1 MLIRS
6 ISGVRGLVKTDLLP
20 ETCAAYAAAAHTMF
34 PDGVIMIGRDS
45 RPSGELL
52 LDTMVEILLNY
63 GRDVI
68 SLGIVPT
75 PTVQF
80 MVERTDAVAGV
91 VITASHNPIEWNG
104 LKFIRGDGTFFR
116 PDECDNLF
124 SVVDA
129 GIKFTNNDIERGKIF
144 MDVNAV
150 QKHII
155 QVASLRSIDIN
166 KIRKKKFKVV
176 IDAVNGSGY
185 DAVPRLLESF
195 NCEVIRMNCEP
206 SGEFTRGTEPL
217 PENLETLSKAVIRKN
232 ADVGFAVDPDADRLA
247 VVSED
252 GKPLSDEYTLAIAGD
267 GYIRQKKTQETFV
280 INLSTSM
287 VLEKIAARYNCNIE
301 RTPVGEINVV
311 QKMIDVGA
319 KFGGEG
325 NGGIILKE
333 AHLGRDSLVGCAMV
347 LNRMALTD
355 ERLSVIYAG
364 LPQFVI
370 VKDKLDI
377 DGVDMDEL
385 IAAAIENF
393 EGAEVNTEDG
403 IKFIW
408 DNQWIHLR
416 KSNTEPIIRIYAE
429 AENQDFAQKL
439 INRMKSLIEA

>member
-20 ETCAAYAAAAHTMF
+20 ETCVAYAAAVHTMF

-45 RPSGELL
+45 RPSGDLL

-116 PDECDNLF
+116 PDECDSLF

-129 GIKFTNNDIERGKIF
+129 GIEFQNQDIERGTIF

-176 IDAVNGSGY
+176 IDAVNGAGY

-206 SGEFTRGTEPL
+206 NGEFTRGTEPL
-217 PENLETLSKAVIRKN
+217 PENLEMLSTAVVRNN

-267 GYIRQKKTQETFV
+267 GYIRQMKTQETFV

-287 VLEKIAARYNCNIE
+287 VLEKIAARYNCSVE

-355 ERLSVIYAG
+355 ERLSLIYAG

-370 VKDKLDI
+370 VKDKLAI
-377 DGVDMDEL
+377 DGVDMANL
-385 IAAAIENF
+385 ITAAIDKF
-393 EGAEVNTEDG
+393 EGAEINTEDG
-403 IKFIW
+403 TKFTW

-429 AENQDFAQKL
+429 AENQDSAQKL
-439 INRMKSLIEA
+439 IDKMKSLIEA

>member
-45 RPSGELL
+45 RPSGENL
-52 LDTMVEILLNY
+52 LDAMVEILLNY

-116 PDECDNLF
+116 SDECNSLF

-129 GIKFTNNDIERGKIF
+129 GIEFPNHDIESGTTF

-176 IDAVNGSGY
+176 IDAVNGAGY
-185 DAVPRLLESF
+185 DALPRLLESF

-206 SGEFTRGTEPL
+206 NGEFTRGTEPL
-217 PENLETLSKAVIRKN
+217 PENLEMLSTAVVKN
-232 ADVGFAVDPDADRLA
+232 KADVGFAVDPDADRLA

-252 GKPLSDEYTLAIAGD
+252 GKPLGDEYTLAIAGD

-287 VLEKIAARYNCNIE
+287 VLEKIAARYNCSVE

-364 LPQFVI
+364 LPQFVM

-377 DGVDMDEL
+377 DGVDMDKL
-385 IAAAIENF
+385 ITAAIDKF
-393 EGAEVNTEDG
+393 EGAEINTEDG
-403 IKFIW
+403 TKFTW

-429 AENQDFAQKL
+429 AENQDSAQKL
-439 INRMKSLIEA
+439 IDRMKSLIEA

>member
-1 MLIRS
+1 
-6 ISGVRGLVKTDLLP
+6 
-20 ETCAAYAAAAHTMF
+20 
-34 PDGVIMIGRDS
+34 
-45 RPSGELL
+45 
-52 LDTMVEILLNY
+52 
-63 GRDVI
+63 
-68 SLGIVPT
+68 
-75 PTVQF
+75 

-116 PDECDNLF
+116 PDECDSLF

-129 GIKFTNNDIERGKIF
+129 GIKFPNQDIEHGTIF

-155 QVASLRSIDIN
+155 QVASLRSVDIN

-176 IDAVNGSGY
+176 IDAVNGAGY

-206 SGEFTRGTEPL
+206 NGEFTRGTEPL
-217 PENLETLSKAVIRKN
+217 PENLEMLSTAVVRNN

-287 VLEKIAARYNCNIE
+287 VLEKIAARYNCSVE

-355 ERLSVIYAG
+355 ERLSLIYAG

-370 VKDKLDI
+370 VKDKLAI
-377 DGVDMDEL
+377 DGVDMANL
-385 IAAAIENF
+385 ITAAIDKF
-393 EGAEVNTEDG
+393 EGAEINTEDG
-403 IKFIW
+403 TKFTW

-429 AENQDFAQKL
+429 AENQDSAQKL
-439 INRMKSLIEA
+439 IDKMKSLIET

>member
-6 ISGVRGLVKTDLLP
+6 ISGLRGLVKTDLLP
-20 ETCAAYAAAAHTMF
+20 ETCVAYAAAAHTML

-45 RPSGELL
+45 RPSGDLL

-116 PDECDNLF
+116 PDECDSLF

-129 GIKFTNNDIERGKIF
+129 GIEFQNQAIERGTIF

-155 QVASLRSIDIN
+155 QVASLRSVDIN

-176 IDAVNGSGY
+176 IDAVNGAGY

-206 SGEFTRGTEPL
+206 NGEFTRGTEPL
-217 PENLETLSKAVIRKN
+217 PENLEMLSTAVVRNN

-267 GYIRQKKTQETFV
+267 GYIRQMKTQETFV

-287 VLEKIAARYNCNIE
+287 VLEKIAARYNCSVE

-355 ERLSVIYAG
+355 ERLSLIYAG

-370 VKDKLDI
+370 VKDKLAI
-377 DGVDMDEL
+377 DGVDMDNL
-385 IAAAIENF
+385 ITAAIEKF
-393 EGAEVNTEDG
+393 EGAEINTEDG
-403 IKFIW
+403 TKFTW

-429 AENQDFAQKL
+429 AENQDSAQKL
-439 INRMKSLIEA
+439 IDKMKSLIET

>member
-6 ISGVRGLVKTDLLP
+6 ILGVRGLVKTDLLP
-20 ETCAAYAAAAHTMF
+20 ETCVAYAAAVHTMF

-45 RPSGELL
+45 RPSGDLL

-116 PDECDNLF
+116 PDECDSLF

-129 GIKFTNNDIERGKIF
+129 GIEFQNQDIERGTIF

-155 QVASLRSIDIN
+155 QVASLRSVDIN

-176 IDAVNGSGY
+176 IDAVNGAGY

-206 SGEFTRGTEPL
+206 NGEFTRGTEPL
-217 PENLETLSKAVIRKN
+217 PENLEMLSTAVVRNN

-267 GYIRQKKTQETFV
+267 GYLRQMKTQETFV

-287 VLEKIAARYNCNIE
+287 VLEKIAARYNCSVE

-355 ERLSVIYAG
+355 ERLSLIYAG

-370 VKDKLDI
+370 VKDKLAI
-377 DGVDMDEL
+377 DGVDMANL
-385 IAAAIENF
+385 ITAAIDKF
-393 EGAEVNTEDG
+393 EGAEINTEDG
-403 IKFIW
+403 TKFTW

-429 AENQDFAQKL
+429 AENQDSAQKL
-439 INRMKSLIEA
+439 IDKMKSLIET

>member
-6 ISGVRGLVKTDLLP
+6 ISGVRCLVKTDLLP
-20 ETCAAYAAAAHTMF
+20 KTCAAYAAGVHAMS

-45 RPSGELL
+45 RPSGEQLS
-52 LDTMVEILLNY
+52 DAMVEILLNY

-116 PDECDNLF
+116 SDECDRLF
-124 SVVDA
+124 SIVDA
-129 GIKFTNNDIERGKIF
+129 GLEFPNQDIDHGTIF

-176 IDAVNGSGY
+176 IDAVNGAGY

-195 NCEVIRMNCEP
+195 NCEVIRMNCEAN
-206 SGEFTRGTEPL
+206 GKFTRGTEPL
-217 PENLETLSKAVIRKN
+217 PENLEMLSMAVVRNN

-287 VLEKIAARYNCNIE
+287 VLEKIAAKYNCSVE

-311 QKMIDVGA
+311 QKMIDVSA

-355 ERLSVIYAG
+355 ERLSLIYAG

-377 DGVDMDEL
+377 DGVDMDNL
-385 IAAAIENF
+385 IKAAIGKF
-393 EGAEVNTEDG
+393 EGAEINTEDG
-403 IKFIW
+403 TKFTW

-429 AENQDFAQKL
+429 AENQNAAQKL
-439 INRMKSLIEA
+439 IDKMKSLIET

>member
-1 MLIRS
+1 VLIRS

-20 ETCAAYAAAAHTMF
+20 ETCVAYAAAVHTMF

-45 RPSGELL
+45 RPSGDLL

-116 PDECDNLF
+116 PDECDSLF

-129 GIKFTNNDIERGKIF
+129 GIEFPNQDIEHGTIF

-155 QVASLRSIDIN
+155 QVASLRSVDIN

-176 IDAVNGSGY
+176 IDAVNGAGY

-206 SGEFTRGTEPL
+206 NGEFTRGTEPL
-217 PENLETLSKAVIRKN
+217 PENLEMLSTAVVRNN

-252 GKPLSDEYTLAIAGD
+252 GRPLSDEYTLAIAGD
-267 GYIRQKKTQETFV
+267 GYIRQMKTQETFV

-287 VLEKIAARYNCNIE
+287 VLEKIAIRYNCSVE

-355 ERLSVIYAG
+355 ERLSLIYAG

-370 VKDKLDI
+370 VKDKLAI
-377 DGVDMDEL
+377 DGVDMANL
-385 IAAAIENF
+385 ITAAIDKF
-393 EGAEVNTEDG
+393 EGAEINTEDG
-403 IKFIW
+403 TKFTW

-429 AENQDFAQKL
+429 AENQDSAQKL
-439 INRMKSLIEA
+439 IDKMKSLIET

>member
-20 ETCAAYAAAAHTMF
+20 ETCAAYAAATHTMF

-45 RPSGELL
+45 RPSGEHLS
-52 LDTMVEILLNY
+52 DAMVEILLNY

-116 PDECDNLF
+116 PDECDSLF
-124 SVVDA
+124 SLVDT
-129 GIKFTNNDIERGKIF
+129 GIELPNHDIEHGTTF

-155 QVASLRSIDIN
+155 HVASLRSVDIN

-176 IDAVNGSGY
+176 IDAVNGAGY

-206 SGEFTRGTEPL
+206 NGEFTRGTEPL
-217 PENLETLSKAVIRKN
+217 PENLEMLSTAVVRNN

-287 VLEKIAARYNCNIE
+287 VLEKIAARYNCSVE

-355 ERLSVIYAG
+355 ERLSLIYAG

-370 VKDKLDI
+370 VKDKLAI
-377 DGVDMDEL
+377 DGVDMANL
-385 IAAAIENF
+385 ITAAIDKF
-393 EGAEVNTEDG
+393 EGAEINTEDG
-403 IKFIW
+403 TKFTW

-429 AENQDFAQKL
+429 AENQDSAQKL
-439 INRMKSLIEA
+439 IDKMKSLIET

>member
-20 ETCAAYAAAAHTMF
+20 ETCAAYAAAVHTMV
-34 PDGVIMIGRDS
+34 PDGVIMIGRDT
-45 RPSGELL
+45 RPSGEHLS
-52 LDTMVEILLNY
+52 DAMVEILLSY

-91 VITASHNPIEWNG
+91 VITASHNPIQWNG

-116 PDECDNLF
+116 PDECDSLF
-124 SVVDA
+124 SSVDE
-129 GIKFTNNDIERGKIF
+129 GIEMPNHDIEHGKIF
-144 MDVNAV
+144 MDVNAI

-155 QVASLRSIDIN
+155 QVVSIRSVNIN
-166 KIRKKKFKVV
+166 IIRKKNFKVV
-176 IDAVNGSGY
+176 IDAVNGAGY

-195 NCEVIRMNCEP
+195 NCEVIRINCEAN
-206 SGEFTRGTEPL
+206 GEFTRGTEPL
-217 PENLETLSKAVIRKN
+217 PENLEMLSAAVVRNN

-247 VVSED
+247 LVSED

-267 GYIRQKKTQETFV
+267 GYIRKKNTQETFV

-287 VLEKIAARYNCNIE
+287 VLEKIAARYNCSVE

-319 KFGGEG
+319 NFGGEG

-355 ERLSVIYAG
+355 ERLSLIYAG

-370 VKDKLDI
+370 VKDKIDI
-377 DGVDMDEL
+377 DGVDMDNL
-385 IAAAIENF
+385 ITAAIDKF
-393 EGAEVNTEDG
+393 EGAEINTEDG
-403 IKFIW
+403 TKFTW

-429 AENQDFAQKL
+429 AENKNAAQKL
-439 INRMKSLIEA
+439 IDKMKSLIET

>member
-20 ETCAAYAAAAHTMF
+20 ETCAAYAAAVHTMV

-45 RPSGELL
+45 RPSGAHLS
-52 LDTMVEILLNY
+52 DAMVGILLSY

-91 VITASHNPIEWNG
+91 VITASHNPIQWNG

-116 PDECDNLF
+116 PDECDSLF
-124 SVVDA
+124 SSVDE
-129 GIKFTNNDIERGKIF
+129 GIEMPNHDVEHGTTF

-155 QVASLRSIDIN
+155 QVVSLRIVNIN
-166 KIRKKKFKVV
+166 IIRKKNFKVV
-176 IDAVNGSGY
+176 IDAINGAGY

-195 NCEVIRMNCEP
+195 NCEVIRINCEP
-206 SGEFTRGTEPL
+206 NGEFTRGTEPL
-217 PENLETLSKAVIRKN
+217 PENLEMLSAAVVRNN

-267 GYIRQKKTQETFV
+267 GYIRKKNTQETFV

-287 VLEKIAARYNCNIE
+287 VLEKIAARYNCSVE
-301 RTPVGEINVV
+301 RTPIGEINVV

-319 KFGGEG
+319 NFGGEG

-355 ERLSVIYAG
+355 ERLSLIYAG

-370 VKDKLDI
+370 VKDKIDI
-377 DGVDMDEL
+377 DGVDMDNL
-385 IAAAIENF
+385 ITAAIDKF
-393 EGAEVNTEDG
+393 EGAEINTEDG
-403 IKFIW
+403 TKFTW

-429 AENQDFAQKL
+429 AENKNSAQKL
-439 INRMKSLIEA
+439 IDKMKSLIET

>member
-20 ETCAAYAAAAHTMF
+20 ETCAAYAAAVHTMV

-45 RPSGELL
+45 RPSGEHLS
-52 LDTMVEILLNY
+52 DAMVEILLSY

-80 MVERTDAVAGV
+80 MVERTDSVAGV
-91 VITASHNPIEWNG
+91 VITASHNPIQWNG
-104 LKFIRGDGTFFR
+104 LKFIRGNGTFFR
-116 PDECDNLF
+116 PDECDTLF
-124 SVVDA
+124 SAVDA
-129 GIKFTNNDIERGKIF
+129 GIEMPNHDIEHGTNF

-155 QVASLRSIDIN
+155 KVVSLRSVNIN
-166 KIRKKKFKVV
+166 IIRKKNFKVV
-176 IDAVNGSGY
+176 IDAVNGAGY
-185 DAVPRLLESF
+185 EAVPRLLESF
-195 NCEVIRMNCEP
+195 NCEVIRINCEP
-206 SGEFTRGTEPL
+206 NGEFKRGTEPL
-217 PENLETLSKAVIRKN
+217 PENLEMLSTAVVKNN
-232 ADVGFAVDPDADRLA
+232 ADVGFAVDPYADRLA
-247 VVSED
+247 VVCED

-287 VLEKIAARYNCNIE
+287 VLEKIAARYNCSVE

-319 KFGGEG
+319 NFGGEG

-355 ERLSVIYAG
+355 ERLSLIYAG
-364 LPQFVI
+364 FPQLVI
-370 VKDKLDI
+370 VKDKLAI
-377 DGVDMDEL
+377 DGVDMANL
-385 IAAAIENF
+385 ITAAIDKF
-393 EGAEVNTEDG
+393 EGAEINTEDG
-403 IKFIW
+403 TKFTW

-429 AENQDFAQKL
+429 AENKNAAQKL
-439 INRMKSLIEA
+439 IVKMKSLIET

>member
-20 ETCAAYAAAAHTMF
+20 ETCVAYAAAAHTML

-45 RPSGELL
+45 RPSGDLL

-116 PDECDNLF
+116 PDECDSLF

-129 GIKFTNNDIERGKIF
+129 GIEFPNQDIEHGTIF

-155 QVASLRSIDIN
+155 QVASLRSVDIN

-176 IDAVNGSGY
+176 IDAVNGAGY

-206 SGEFTRGTEPL
+206 NGDFTRGTEPL
-217 PENLETLSKAVIRKN
+217 PENLEMLSMAVVRNN

>member
-20 ETCAAYAAAAHTMF
+20 ETCAAYAAAVHTMV
-34 PDGVIMIGRDS
+34 PDGIIMIGRDS
-45 RPSGELL
+45 RPSGEHLS
-52 LDTMVEILLNY
+52 DAMVEILLSY

-91 VITASHNPIEWNG
+91 VITASHNPIQWNG

-116 PDECDNLF
+116 PDECDSLF
-124 SVVDA
+124 SSVDE
-129 GIKFTNNDIERGKIF
+129 GIEMPNHDIEHGKIF
-144 MDVNAV
+144 MDVNAI

-155 QVASLRSIDIN
+155 QVVSIRSVNIN
-166 KIRKKKFKVV
+166 IIRKKNFKVV
-176 IDAVNGSGY
+176 IDAVNGAGY

-195 NCEVIRMNCEP
+195 NCEVIRINCEAN
-206 SGEFTRGTEPL
+206 GEFTRGTEPL
-217 PENLETLSKAVIRKN
+217 PENLEMLSAAVVRNN

-247 VVSED
+247 LVSED

-267 GYIRQKKTQETFV
+267 GYIRKKHTQETFV

-287 VLEKIAARYNCNIE
+287 VLEKIAARYNCSVE

-319 KFGGEG
+319 NFGGEG

-355 ERLSVIYAG
+355 ERLSLIYAG

-370 VKDKLDI
+370 VKDKIDI
-377 DGVDMDEL
+377 DGVDMDNL
-385 IAAAIENF
+385 ITAAIDKF
-393 EGAEVNTEDG
+393 EGAEINTEDG
-403 IKFIW
+403 TKFTW

-429 AENQDFAQKL
+429 AENKNAAQKL
-439 INRMKSLIEA
+439 IDKMKSLIET

>member
-1 MLIRS
+1 
-6 ISGVRGLVKTDLLP
+6 
-20 ETCAAYAAAAHTMF
+20 
-34 PDGVIMIGRDS
+34 
-45 RPSGELL
+45 
-52 LDTMVEILLNY
+52 
-63 GRDVI
+63 
-68 SLGIVPT
+68 
-75 PTVQF
+75 
-80 MVERTDAVAGV
+80 
-91 VITASHNPIEWNG
+91 
-104 LKFIRGDGTFFR
+104 
-116 PDECDNLF
+116 
-124 SVVDA
+124 
-129 GIKFTNNDIERGKIF
+129 
-144 MDVNAV
+144 
-150 QKHII
+150 
-155 QVASLRSIDIN
+155 
-166 KIRKKKFKVV
+166 
-176 IDAVNGSGY
+176 
-185 DAVPRLLESF
+185 
-195 NCEVIRMNCEP
+195 MNCEP

-217 PENLETLSKAVIRKN
+217 PENLETLSKEVIRKN